1 MTGVMQGPTDHEL
14 FRRVRNGRDRTA
26 RNELVERHQGF
37 AYHLAQR
44 YDNKGVE
51 GDDLRQVAL
60 LGLVKAV
67 DRFDPDRGVK
77 FATFARP
84 YIEGEIRHH
93 FRDQTWEV
101 HVPRSVKRLATQVR
115 AAVDRLSTE
124 RGHDP
129 TPAEVAEALD
139 ATVDEVLEAMDAM
152 RTTRTRSLDAPTG
165 DDDDGPS
172 IEPATNDAGF
182 LDVERRMLLDDAIAT
197 LDERDRRIVEL
208 RFIEEWSQADIAEDI
223 GVSQVHVSRLLR
235 QILADLQERILT
247 GDRHA

>member
-1 MTGVMQGPTDHEL
+1 MQGPTDHEL

-101 HVPRSVKRLATQVR
+101 HVPRSVKRIATQVR
-115 AAVDRLSTE
+115 ATVDRLSTA

-129 TPAEVAEALD
+129 TPAEVAEELEV
-139 ATVDEVLEAMDAM
+139 TVDEVLEAMDAM
-152 RTTRTRSLDAPTG
+152 RTTRTRSLDAPIG
-165 DDDDGPS
+165 SDDDAPT
-172 IEPATNDAGF
+172 IEPAATDSGY
-182 LDVERRMLLDDAIAT
+182 LDVERKMLLDDAIAT

-235 QILADLQERILT
+235 QILADLQERLLT
-247 GDRHA
+247 GNRQAM

>member
-1 MTGVMQGPTDHEL
+1 MTGLTEGPTDHEL
-14 FRRVRNGRDRTA
+14 FRRVRKSSDRAA

-60 LGLVKAV
+60 VGLVKAV

-115 AAVDRLSTE
+115 ATVDKLSGDL
-124 RGHDP
+124 GHDP
-129 TPAEVAEALD
+129 TPQEVADALD
-139 ATVDEVLEAMDAM
+139 ASVDDVLEAMDVM
-152 RTTRTRSLDAPTG
+152 RSTRTRSLDATLG
-165 DDDDGPS
+165 HDDDGPT
-172 IEPATNDAGF
+172 IEPEANDSGY
-182 LDVERRMLLDDAIAT
+182 LDVERKMLLDDLIAD

-208 RFIEEWSQADIAEDI
+208 RFLDEWSQSDIAEDI

-235 QILADLQERILT
+235 QILADLQERLLT
-247 GDRHA
+247 